1 MLVSRPA
8 ACTRSRKDAGT
19 LLPVIVL
26 VAAVAAA
33 LSGVVLVSL
42 MLVTRST
49 VATLVAP
56 GQEAQAGGLSLRVD
70 SADWLAHDM
79 MPGMPPSAMPGMP
92 AQGEQ
97 RFQVAFI
104 LQNPG
109 DGPRDFTPDDFRLR
123 SAGGESWSPVG
134 SNFVAGTLGPG
145 QALEGAFFFHVPET
159 ESGLLLA
166 WTRGGDEVQIPVGQ
180 APAHDH
186 SPDGKTQAEV
196 LGDA

>member
-56 GQEAQAGGLSLRVD
+56 GQEARAGGLSLRVD

-92 AQGEQ
+92 ARGEQ
-97 RFQVAFI
+97 RFQVAFT
-104 LQNPG
+104 LQNPS
-109 DGPRDFTPDDFRLR
+109 DGSRDFSPDDFRLQ
-123 SAGGESWSPVG
+123 SGGGESWPPVG
-134 SNFVAGTLGPG
+134 SNFVAGTLGSG
-145 QALEGAFFFHVPET
+145 QALEGTFFFHVPET
-159 ESGLLLA
+159 ESGLRLV

-186 SPDGKTQAEV
+186 
-196 LGDA
+196 